1 MRPHYHQDVAYG
13 TCIIK
18 LEGDG
23 LEHVGA
29 EKDWCKEVRKRL
41 QESKLYLK
49 TKYRNHC
56 KDDESKCAD
65 HCMFFALSDAGDT
78 DFQRACSHSP
88 CDCILSFFMLHTAY
102 EVRGL

>member
-1 MRPHYHQDVAYG
+1 M
-13 TCIIK
+13 
-18 LEGDG
+18 
-23 LEHVGA
+23 GA

-41 QESKLYLK
+41 QESKFYLK

-78 DFQRACSHSP
+78 DFQRACSHSL